1 MPQPNNRKMPR
12 RDEIFPTPHFVSFAQ
27 AVLYRLAGI
36 DGGSHCSHAGIDLR
50 ENKAMVAKPW
60 VRLADGVALDVRVTP
75 RSERDAIEGVEYRA
89 DGRAVL
95 KARVRAAPF
104 EGGANDALRRLI
116 ARELRVAARQVEIAS
131 GANARL
137 KRLRIVGDVQM
148 LDATLGRL
156 TAARS

>member
-1 MPQPNNRKMPR
+1 
-12 RDEIFPTPHFVSFAQ
+12 
-27 AVLYRLAGI
+27 
-36 DGGSHCSHAGIDLR
+36 
-50 ENKAMVAKPW
+50 MVAKPW
-60 VRLADGVALDVRVTP
+60 VRLADGVALDVRVTT

-104 EGGANDALRRLI
+104 EGEANDALRRLI
-116 ARELRVAARQVEIAS
+116 ARELRVGARQVEIAS